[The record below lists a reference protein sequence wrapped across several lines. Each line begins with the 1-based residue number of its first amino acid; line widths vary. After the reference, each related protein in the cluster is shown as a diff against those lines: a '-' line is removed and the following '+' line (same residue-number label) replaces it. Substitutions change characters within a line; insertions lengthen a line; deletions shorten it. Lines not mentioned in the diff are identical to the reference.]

1 MSEPAPRVA
10 LGAIFN
16 NFLLIGATSFG
27 GGIVAYLHENL
38 VTLRHWL
45 KEEEFLSA
53 LEISQT
59 MPGLNAINMSI
70 IVGDRLRGVLG
81 AIVAFLGMTLPGTA
95 VIMVLGIL
103 YGSHG
108 ETPIVNAA
116 LNGVGAAATGLLLAV
131 TLQLGRKELIG
142 ATDIG
147 LAILTC
153 LAVSV
158 FKLSLVTVLLTIAP
172 LAIWINRP
180 RAKAPDA

>member
-1 MSEPAPRVA
+1 MSEPPQVA

-38 VTLRHWL
+38 VTSRGWL
-45 KEEEFLSA
+45 DEEEFLSA

-70 IVGDRLRGVLG
+70 IVGDRLRGVAG
-81 AIVAFLGMTLPGTA
+81 AVVAFLGMTLPGA
-95 VIMVLGIL
+95 VIIMILGIL

-108 ETPIVNAA
+108 ETPLVNAA
-116 LNGVGAAATGLLLAV
+116 LAGVGASATGLLLAV
-131 TLQLGRKELIG
+131 TLQLGRKELVG
-142 ATDIG
+142 LTDYA
-147 LAILTC
+147 LAVVTC

-172 LAIWINRP
+172 LAVWINRP
-180 RAKAPDA
+180 RRKPPTA